1 MAAKAA
7 ATLPLMQPPI
17 LRLVETKTMNITIL
31 LFATLKDRAG
41 THRLSL
47 ALPGEQASLADL
59 RDALGRDYPPLV
71 ESLQTA
77 VAAIN
82 QEFAF
87 AGDPVH
93 DGDEVAFFPPVSGG
107 TSWPEIYRIA
117 AEPLDLN
124 TLTQAVT
131 TPETGAVC
139 LFSGAV
145 RGETHTSAATEQT
158 ASLEYEAY
166 EPMAIAKMRQIATE
180 IRERWP
186 LVQGIAMVQ
195 RVGHLA
201 VGEPTVLI
209 ACASGH
215 RDQGCFEA
223 ARYGIDRLKEIVPVW
238 KKEIRPDGS
247 SWVEGHYLPTPE
259 DREV

>member
-1 MAAKAA
+1 M
-7 ATLPLMQPPI
+7 
-17 LRLVETKTMNITIL
+17 KTSVMNVSIL

-47 ALPGEQASLADL
+47 TLPGDQATLADL
-59 RDALGRDYPPLV
+59 REALGKRTPALV

-87 AGDPVH
+87 TNDPVH

-107 TSWPEIYRIA
+107 TGWPEIFRIA
-117 AEPLDLN
+117 AEPIDLN
-124 TLTQAVT
+124 ALTQAIT
-131 TPETGAVC
+131 SPATGAVC

-145 RGETHTSAATEQT
+145 RGETHTSEATRQT

-166 EPMAIAKMRQIATE
+166 EPMAIAKMRQIAAE

-186 LVQGIAMVQ
+186 LVQGMAMVQ

-247 SWVEGHYLPTPE
+247 SWVEGHYLPTPK
-259 DREV
+259 DREA

>member
-1 MAAKAA
+1 
-7 ATLPLMQPPI
+7 
-17 LRLVETKTMNITIL
+17 MNVTIL

-41 THRLSL
+41 TDRLSVS
-47 ALPGEQASLADL
+47 LPTEQATLSDVRNRLAGEHP
-59 RDALGRDYPPLV
+59 ALA
-71 ESLQTA
+71 ESLQAA
-77 VAAIN
+77 VGAIN

-107 TSWPEIYRIA
+107 TWPEIYRVARDPI
-117 AEPLDLN
+117 DLN
-124 TLTQAVT
+124 ELTRAIT
-131 TPETGAVC
+131 SPATGAVC

-145 RGETHTSAATEQT
+145 RGETTINDTRRATVR
-158 ASLEYEAY
+158 LEYEAY
-166 EPMAIAKMRQIATE
+166 EPMALAKMQQVAAE

-186 LVQGIAMVQ
+186 LVQGIAIVQ
-195 RVGHLA
+195 RIGRLE

-247 SWVEGHYLPTPE
+247 QWIEGHHVPTPE
-259 DREV
+259 DRTPDRAVQS